1 MLHKLEWL
9 VEHLVATLSL
19 NYCKV
24 HSGRLQVHSGRL
36 QVNSGRLQVYSGRF
50 LYLCLFS
57 LIFLARLSTRFDNE
71 TA

>member
-36 QVNSGRLQVYSGRF
+36 QVYSGRF

>member
-24 HSGRLQVHSGRL
+24 HSE
-36 QVNSGRLQVYSGRF
+36 RF